1 MTIASALTHFSGRPV
16 EQAMAPRALSPA
28 FAKLGGESAR
38 YLVASVVALA
48 VDVAVY
54 TLLVQ
59 AAVVPSG
66 AGAAG
71 YLVGLLVH
79 YRLSAG
85 WVFRGGDRR
94 VVPTL
99 AKFAVSGLIGLLT
112 TAAIIAALTMS
123 GLAGALV
130 AKAIAVV
137 VSFVAVFLIRRIY
150 VFAARPEAAR

>member
-1 MTIASALTHFSGRPV
+1 MSTASAPMHFSARP
-16 EQAMAPRALSPA
+16 ARALAPGL
-28 FAKLGGESAR
+28 AKLGGESAR

-48 VDVAVY
+48 VDVAAY

-59 AAVVPSG
+59 AGVVPSG

-79 YRLSAG
+79 YRLSAA
-85 WVFRGGDRR
+85 WVFPGADRR
-94 VVPTL
+94 MVPTL
-99 AKFAVSGLIGLLT
+99 AKFVASGLIGLVT

-123 GLAGALV
+123 GLAGAFV
-130 AKAIAVV
+130 AKAIAVA

-150 VFAARPEAAR
+150 VFAVRPEPAR